1 MQKSNILTLTPK
13 AIERIRY
20 LVNQSSSQDNILR
33 VGIEKGGCAGL
44 TYSMDYISE
53 IKEGDEIV
61 DQDDIRV
68 VIDPKAI
75 LYLLGTEM
83 DYVEDK
89 FSSGFKF
96 NNPNEVSACGC
107 GESVEIVPL
116 GTVTEVSTAS

>member
-61 DQDDIRV
+61 DQDDVRV

-107 GESVEIVPL
+107 GESVEIVPVD
-116 GTVTEVSTAS
+116 TVTKVSTAS

>member
-1 MQKSNILTLTPK
+1 MKSNIITLTPA
-13 AIERIRY
+13 AIERVRSLI
-20 LVNQSSSQDNILR
+20 NNSEKQGAMLR

-44 TYSMDYISE
+44 HYAMDYVTE
-53 IKEGDEIV
+53 ILAGDEV
-61 DQDDIRV
+61 VKQDDITI

-96 NNPNEVSACGC
+96 NNPNETSACGC
-107 GESVEIVPL
+107 GESVEITPIEAFN
-116 GTVTEVSTAS
+116 T

>member
-96 NNPNEVSACGC
+96 NNPNEVSACRC

-116 GTVTEVSTAS
+116 DTVTEVSTAS

>member
-20 LVNQSSSQDNILR
+20 LVNQSSRQDNILR

-75 LYLLGTEM
+75 LYLLGTEL

-116 GTVTEVSTAS
+116 DTVTEVSTAS

>member
-44 TYSMDYISE
+44 KYSMDYISE

-61 DQDDIRV
+61 DQDDIRI

-75 LYLLGTEM
+75 LYLIGTEM
-83 DYVEDK
+83 DYAEDK

-107 GESVEIVPL
+107 GESVEIVPIDS
-116 GTVTEVSTAS
+116 VT

>member
-1 MQKSNILTLTPK
+1 MQKSNMLTRNPK
-13 AIERIRY
+13 AIERRRD
-20 LVNQSSSQDNILR
+20 LVKQSSSQDNILC
-33 VGIEKGGCAGL
+33 VGIEKGGCSSL

-61 DQDDIRV
+61 DQDDIKV
-68 VIDPKAI
+68 VVDPKAI
-75 LYLLGTEM
+75 LYLLGTEI

-116 GTVTEVSTAS
+116 DTVTEVSTAS

>member
-13 AIERIRY
+13 AIDRIRY

-44 TYSMDYISE
+44 TYSMDYVSE

-116 GTVTEVSTAS
+116 DTVTEVSTAS

>member
-33 VGIEKGGCAGL
+33 IGIEKGGCAGL
-44 TYSMDYISE
+44 TYSMDYVSE

-116 GTVTEVSTAS
+116 DTVTKVSTAS

>member
-116 GTVTEVSTAS
+116 NTVTEVSTAS

>member
-20 LVNQSSSQDNILR
+20 LVSQSSSQDNILR

-44 TYSMDYISE
+44 TYSMDYVSE

-116 GTVTEVSTAS
+116 DTVTKVSTAS

>member
-44 TYSMDYISE
+44 TYSMDYTSE

-61 DQDDIRV
+61 DQDDVRV

-116 GTVTEVSTAS
+116 DTVTKVSTAS

>member
-61 DQDDIRV
+61 DQNDVRV

-116 GTVTEVSTAS
+116 DTVTKVSTAS

>member
-33 VGIEKGGCAGL
+33 IGIEKGGCAGL
-44 TYSMDYISE
+44 TYSMDYVSE

-96 NNPNEVSACGC
+96 KNPNEVSACGC

-116 GTVTEVSTAS
+116 DTVTKVSTAS

>member
-116 GTVTEVSTAS
+116 DLSLIHI

>member
-1 MQKSNILTLTPK
+1 MSKSNVITLTPNAVK
-13 AIERIRY
+13 RIRY
-20 LVNQSSSQDNILR
+20 LIEKSENKENILR

-44 TYSMDYISE
+44 TYSMDYVLDID
-53 IKEGDEIV
+53 KDDEVI
-61 DQDDIRV
+61 DQDNVKI

-89 FSSGFKF
+89 FISGFKF

-107 GESVEIVPL
+107 GESVEITPL
-116 GTVTEVSTAS
+116 ESIDSNVLNS

>member
-44 TYSMDYISE
+44 TYSMDYVSE

-83 DYVEDK
+83 DYVENK
-89 FSSGFKF
+89 FSYGFKF

-116 GTVTEVSTAS
+116 DTVTEVSTAS

>member
-33 VGIEKGGCAGL
+33 IGIEKGGCAGL

-116 GTVTEVSTAS
+116 DTVTEVSTAS

>member
-83 DYVEDK
+83 DYVENK

-116 GTVTEVSTAS
+116 DTVTEVSTAS

>member
-44 TYSMDYISE
+44 TYSMDYVSE

-96 NNPNEVSACGC
+96 KNPNEVSACGC

-116 GTVTEVSTAS
+116 DTVTKVSTAS

>member
-61 DQDDIRV
+61 DQNDVRV

-96 NNPNEVSACGC
+96 KNPNEVSACGC

-116 GTVTEVSTAS
+116 DTVTKVSTAS

>member
-13 AIERIRY
+13 AIDRIRY

-44 TYSMDYISE
+44 TYSMDYVSE

-83 DYVEDK
+83 DYVENK

-116 GTVTEVSTAS
+116 DTVTEVSTAS

>member
-44 TYSMDYISE
+44 TYSMDFIPE

-83 DYVEDK
+83 DYVENK

-116 GTVTEVSTAS
+116 DTVTEVSTAS

>member
-20 LVNQSSSQDNILR
+20 LVNQSSRQDNILR

-116 GTVTEVSTAS
+116 DTVTEVSTAS

>member
-116 GTVTEVSTAS
+116 DTVTEVSTAS

>member
-44 TYSMDYISE
+44 TYSMDYTSE

-96 NNPNEVSACGC
+96 KNPNEVSACGC

-116 GTVTEVSTAS
+116 DTVTKVSTAS

>member
-61 DQDDIRV
+61 DQDDVRV

-116 GTVTEVSTAS
+116 DTVTKVSTAS

>member
-61 DQDDIRV
+61 DQDDVRV

-96 NNPNEVSACGC
+96 KNPNEVSACGC

-116 GTVTEVSTAS
+116 DTVTKVSTAS

>member
-61 DQDDIRV
+61 DQDDIKV
-68 VIDPKAI
+68 VVDPKAI

-116 GTVTEVSTAS
+116 DTVTKVSTAS